1 MDGAAQILEAGGA
14 KRIYSSHAGWVSYE
28 PGEDGGRERW
38 LDDAD
43 KAGWGA
49 AQVTLG
55 AFHIMGS
62 ARMGSSREDSVCA
75 SDGQAWDCRGLYVV
89 DGSVLPT
96 GLGVNPMITIEAA
109 AHKIARGMAAS
120 LASSASPV

>member
-1 MDGAAQILEAGGA
+1 M
-14 KRIYSSHAGWVSYE
+14 
-28 PGEDGGRERW
+28 
-38 LDDAD
+38 
-43 KAGWGA
+43 
-49 AQVTLG
+49 TLG

-75 SDGQAWDCRGLYVV
+75 GDGQAWDCRGLYVV

-109 AHKIARGMAAS
+109 AHKIARGMVAS
-120 LASSASPV
+120 LAGSSPKRLDK